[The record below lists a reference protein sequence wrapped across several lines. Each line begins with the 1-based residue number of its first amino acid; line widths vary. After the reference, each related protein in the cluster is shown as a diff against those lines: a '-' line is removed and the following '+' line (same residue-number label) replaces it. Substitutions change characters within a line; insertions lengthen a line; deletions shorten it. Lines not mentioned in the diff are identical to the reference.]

1 MTKILLYSKTVVPA
15 YLVAKLIALNPCR
28 PASPVYLSFPAAMPI
43 MFILEMI
50 LIKRIWSQKMRLRQ
64 AVNEIWLHRN
74 GEEIEVFYMNR
85 FFVAYDYSEAI

>member
-1 MTKILLYSKTVVPA
+1 
-15 YLVAKLIALNPCR
+15 
-28 PASPVYLSFPAAMPI
+28 MPI

-50 LIKRIWSQKMRLRQ
+50 LIKRIWSQKMRQRQ

-85 FFVAYDYSEAI
+85 FFVACDYSEAI